1 MSLGG
6 YLKLG
11 WRSQP
16 ALNRYIFIARP
27 LSFIQKSLFNCWW
40 KLPNKIGVPKIPLKH
55 EDFSDKFWQ
64 QVTKKSLMVTTS
76 HEYLHW
82 RFCKNPRSFYGIVTE
97 GKDQIL
103 YRVVKKGSIKTI
115 ELVLWTQYE
124 FNNLEK
130 KLIDKIVKLELPDMI
145 TIVASSESFILPST
159 KNFLK
164 HHRN

>member
-1 MSLGG
+1 MKISPINFGN
-6 YLKLG
+6 KLQKITDG
-11 WRSQP
+11 N
-16 ALNRYIFIARP
+16 LLMNIYI
-27 LSFIQKSLFNCWW
+27 
-40 KLPNKIGVPKIPLKH
+40 G
-55 EDFSDKFWQ
+55 DFEIK
-64 QVTKKSLMVTTS
+64 V
-76 HEYLHW
+76 
-82 RFCKNPRSFYGIVTE
+82 FYGIVTE

-159 KNFLK
+159 KNFFKAPSQLNFVASDYSDNQILSK
-164 HHRN
+164 LIFRPILYDTV